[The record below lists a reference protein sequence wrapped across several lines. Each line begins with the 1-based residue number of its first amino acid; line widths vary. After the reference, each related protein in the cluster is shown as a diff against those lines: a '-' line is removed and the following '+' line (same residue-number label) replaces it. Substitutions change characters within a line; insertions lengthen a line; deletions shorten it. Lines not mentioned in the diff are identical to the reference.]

1 MPVQLARRLITT
13 AEYHKMIEAGVFHE
27 DDRLELI
34 DGELFEM
41 SPIGPRHVA
50 AVNRLNRMLSLQLA
64 DFAIVSVQNP
74 VELSEYSEPQPDLTL
89 LKWRDDF
96 YAQSLPSPEDTLIA
110 IEVSDTTV
118 EKDRGLKIPSYARAG
133 LAEAWLV
140 DLYND
145 RVEIYSQP
153 NNGVYQEIRI
163 VLRGQDVISKTI
175 PQLILKADDILG

>member
-1 MPVQLARRLITT
+1 MPVQLARKQINT
-13 AEYHKMIEAGVFHE
+13 AEYHKMIEAGVFDE

-41 SPIGPRHVA
+41 SPKGPRHVA
-50 AVNRLNRMLSLQLA
+50 AVNRLNRLLSIQLA
-64 DFAIVSVQNP
+64 DFAIISVQNP
-74 VELSEYSEPQPDLTL
+74 VELSEYSELQPDLTL

-96 YAQSLPSPEDTLIA
+96 YAKALPSPEDTLIA

-118 EKDRGLKIPSYARAG
+118 ETDRGLKILAYARAG
-133 LAEAWLV
+133 LADAWLV
-140 DLYND
+140 YLYNN

-163 VLRGQDVISKTI
+163 VLRGQDVVSKTI
-175 PQLILKADDILG
+175 PQIVLKADDILG

>member
-1 MPVQLARRLITT
+1 MAVQLARRHITT

-34 DGELFEM
+34 DGDLFEM

-50 AVNRLNRMLSLQLA
+50 AVNRLNRLLSLQLA
-64 DFAIVSVQNP
+64 DFAIISVQNP

-96 YAQSLPSPEDTLIA
+96 YAQALPLPEDTLIA

-118 EKDRGLKIPSYARAG
+118 EKDRGLKIPAYARAG

-153 NNGVYQEIRI
+153 NNDVYQEIRI
-163 VLRGQDVISKTI
+163 VLRGQDVVSKTI
-175 PQLILKADDILG
+175 PQIVLKADDILG